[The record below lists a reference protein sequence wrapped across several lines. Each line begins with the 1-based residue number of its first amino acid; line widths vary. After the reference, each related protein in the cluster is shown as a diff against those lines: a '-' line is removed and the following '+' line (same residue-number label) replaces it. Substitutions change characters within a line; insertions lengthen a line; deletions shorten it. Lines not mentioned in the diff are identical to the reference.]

1 MENNDA
7 DKKETDE
14 STPQRRCK
22 PKVKFAPKVLPKK
35 MPKIIPKREPHE
47 ENKVL
52 TIDKKVMTGIGSF
65 QEHDEPWDYNKCTN
79 YPVTLP
85 LRWPNSGDTGS
96 LSLDEEEFSRSL
108 SKAQDGELT
117 AAEELGL
124 MERVDM
130 PHLLFFQ
137 FPTSLPLPRET
148 DPAAETE
155 TNTIVNGNVKS
166 MGNYRKRMLD
176 SGNACNLKELSGGLM
191 GKILIYKSGKVK
203 MKLGDV
209 LFDVAAG
216 SNCMFVQEVVPI
228 DTRILFAVALGSLEN
243 VQL

>member
-1 MENNDA
+1 
-7 DKKETDE
+7 
-14 STPQRRCK
+14 
-22 PKVKFAPKVLPKK
+22 
-35 MPKIIPKREPHE
+35 
-47 ENKVL
+47 
-52 TIDKKVMTGIGSF
+52 
-65 QEHDEPWDYNKCTN
+65 
-79 YPVTLP
+79 
-85 LRWPNSGDTGS
+85 
-96 LSLDEEEFSRSL
+96 L